1 MGLWVRNEKK
11 LNRQRSKVISKD
23 VRAVRSDCTTQEPR
37 RALRIARLFFEILF
51 LCLRC
56 TRHERKS
63 TKNLSNIDENPSQ
76 IEDKSILG
84 RFGRPKPFRGRVRT
98 CSGRLLD
105 AQMLPQ
111 SRSWVAPDE
120 PRAVKSCPKA
130 RRGIPDTLQV
140 PPGQLS
146 RRSQGRSR
154 RQTQSQALPDR
165 FWSDFRS
172 MRGSSE
178 VHFVLVLTVFF

>member
-1 MGLWVRNEKK
+1 M
-11 LNRQRSKVISKD
+11 
-23 VRAVRSDCTTQEPR
+23 RAARGECTTQKASR
-37 RALRIARLFFEILF
+37 LVRITRLFFEIPILS
-51 LCLRC
+51 LR
-56 TRHERKS
+56 RRRLERKS
-63 TKNLSNIDENPSQ
+63 TKNHSEIDKNPRRMAP
-76 IEDKSILG
+76 KSPKKSVLG
-84 RFGRPKPFRGRVRT
+84 RLGRQKPSRGRVWT

-111 SRSWVAPDE
+111 SRSWVAPDD

-178 VHFVLVLTVFF
+178 VHFVLVFTVFF

>member
-1 MGLWVRNEKK
+1 MSLCVRNEKK
-11 LNRQRSKVISKD
+11 LNMQCSKVISKY
-23 VRAVRSDCTTQEPR
+23 VRAVRSDCTTQEPS
-37 RALRIARLFFEILF
+37 RLVKITRFFFEIPILS
-51 LCLRC
+51 LR
-56 TRHERKS
+56 RRQLERKS
-63 TKNLSNIDENPSQ
+63 TKKHSAGGPQ
-76 IEDKSILG
+76 IAQKSILG
-84 RFGRPKPFRGRVRT
+84 RLGRPKPFRGRVRT

-178 VHFVLVLTVFF
+178 VHFVLVFAVFF

>member
-1 MGLWVRNEKK
+1 M
-11 LNRQRSKVISKD
+11 
-23 VRAVRSDCTTQEPR
+23 RAARDDCTTQEPSR
-37 RALRIARLFFEILF
+37 LVKITRLFFEIPILS
-51 LCLRC
+51 LR
-56 TRHERKS
+56 RRQLERKS
-63 TKNLSNIDENPSQ
+63 TKKHSAGGPQ
-76 IEDKSILG
+76 ITQKSILG
-84 RFGRPKPFRGRVRT
+84 RLGRPKPFRGRVRT

-120 PRAVKSCPKA
+120 PKTVKSCSKA

-178 VHFVLVLTVFF
+178 VHFVLVFTVFF

>member
-1 MGLWVRNEKK
+1 MRGARG
-11 LNRQRSKVISKD
+11 
-23 VRAVRSDCTTQEPR
+23 DCTTQEPSR
-37 RALRIARLFFEILF
+37 LVRITRLFLEIPILS
-51 LCLRC
+51 LR
-56 TRHERKS
+56 RRRLERKS
-63 TKNLSNIDENPSQ
+63 TKKHSEINKNSRRMAPQSPK
-76 IEDKSILG
+76 KSILG
-84 RFGRPKPFRGRVRT
+84 RLGRPKPFRGRVRT

-172 MRGSSE
+172 MHGSSE
-178 VHFVLVLTVFF
+178 VHRVWVFTMFF